1 MMKLLLCIMEKLFF
15 IVLIFFSKY
24 FFLKYVGFIL
34 NIKIFNKI
42 FNFFQISTIIT
53 LNLILTSSLTLI
65 ILIDTVNLLLNE

>member
-34 NIKIFNKI
+34 NIKIFN
-42 FNFFQISTIIT
+42 FFQISTIIT

>member
-1 MMKLLLCIMEKLFF
+1 MKLLLCIMEKLFF

-34 NIKIFNKI
+34 NIKIFN
-42 FNFFQISTIIT
+42 FFQISTIIT

>member
-34 NIKIFNKI
+34 NIKIFN
-42 FNFFQISTIIT
+42 FFQISTIIT

-65 ILIDTVNLLLNE
+65 ILIDTINLLLNE